1 MRPTI
6 ALRAIVFA
14 LVLFAIP
21 CGKAGAQFAA
31 APPLLPD
38 VLNPTP
44 KYWYIAPL
52 IGVNS
57 NTHGGDFLP
66 AYCNECKFGDGKGT
80 ALMVGLQ
87 LEHLPTPDYGIA
99 VKLLFDDKSAQ
110 YTQAM
115 PSVQRLVT
123 DLSTVTVAVERTMDA
138 KLAYFVINPV
148 FEVFPLK
155 HLYLFAGPGIG
166 FPVTNEY
173 TVKERMLDPNFA
185 YVESGSNEVLLG
197 QSEWTE
203 IPGVKSPRIDIR
215 AGIGYNLKLS
225 RSVILAPELSYE
237 YPITTISDDDN
248 WKASA
253 MHGVVVLKFAL

>member
-1 MRPTI
+1 MRPI
-6 ALRAIVFA
+6 FDLRSIVFA
-14 LVLFAIP
+14 LVLLAIP
-21 CGKAGAQFAA
+21 LGRACAQFAA
-31 APPLLPD
+31 APPLMPD

-52 IGVNS
+52 LGVNS
-57 NTHGGDFLP
+57 NMHNGDFLP
-66 AYCNECKFGDGKGT
+66 AYCDQCKFADGTGT

-87 LEHLPTPDYGIA
+87 LEHLPTPDYGFA
-99 VKLLFDDKSAQ
+99 VKLLYDDKSAI

-115 PSVQRLVT
+115 PSVQRLAT

-138 KLAYFVINPV
+138 KLAYLVINPV
-148 FEVFPLK
+148 FEIFPLK
-155 HLYLFAGPGIG
+155 HLYIFAGPGIG
-166 FPVTNEY
+166 IPMTNEY
-173 TVKERMLDPNFA
+173 SVKERMLDPNFA
-185 YVESGSNEVLLG
+185 YVESGSNEVQLG
-197 QSEWTE
+197 QTEWTE
-203 IPGVKSPRIDIR
+203 IPGLKSPRIDIR

-237 YPITTISDDDN
+237 YAITTISDDDN